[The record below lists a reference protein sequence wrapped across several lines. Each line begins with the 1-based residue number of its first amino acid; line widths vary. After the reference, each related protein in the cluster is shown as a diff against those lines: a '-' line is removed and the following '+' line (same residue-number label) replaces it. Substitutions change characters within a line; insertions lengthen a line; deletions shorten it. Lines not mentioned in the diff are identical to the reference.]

1 MKLELTRVFIAEDY
15 AIGHLS
21 VDGEHFCDTLEDVP
35 RDIKIPDRTCIPK
48 GSYKVVINYSN
59 RFKKSMPHLLNVP
72 GFEGIRIHPGNNA
85 DDTSGCIL
93 VGENTIKGGLTKSRD
108 TYNALYEKMLN
119 ATRPIE
125 IIIT

>member
-15 AIGHLS
+15 TIGHLAI
-21 VDGEHFCDTLEDVP
+21 DGEHFCDTLEDVP

-93 VGENTIKGGLTKSRD
+93 VGENTIKGGLTKSCD

>member
-15 AIGHLS
+15 TIGHLAI
-21 VDGEHFCDTLEDVP
+21 DGEHFCDTLEDVP

-59 RFKKSMPHLLNVP
+59 RFKKSMPQLLNVP
-72 GFEGIRIHPGNNA
+72 GFDGIRIHPGNNA

-93 VGENTIKGGLTKSRD
+93 VGENTIKGGLTKSLD

>member
-15 AIGHLS
+15 TIGHLAI
-21 VDGEHFCDTLEDVP
+21 DGEHFCDTLEDVP
-35 RDIKIPDRTCIPK
+35 RDIKILNRTCIPK

-59 RFKKSMPHLLNVP
+59 RFKKSMPQLLNVP
-72 GFEGIRIHPGNNA
+72 GFDGIRIHPGNNA

-93 VGENTIKGGLTKSRD
+93 VGENTIKGGLTKSLD

>member
-15 AIGHLS
+15 TIGHLAI
-21 VDGEHFCDTLEDVP
+21 DGEHFCDTLEDVP

-93 VGENTIKGGLTKSRD
+93 VGENTIKGGLTKSLD